1 MKKILGLLVF
11 LLVIGSMA
19 MAELPMFYGEEIVVT
34 ATRLPRRI
42 FDQPWS
48 SRVFTNKEIRDSGK
62 LNVTELLQHTCG
74 VEMTTQ
80 GFFGSVGSAH
90 LRGGTAQQTLI
101 LLDGR
106 RINSPTLGSCDLSTI
121 PLDNVERVEVVK
133 TPLSAIYGSDAVGGV
148 INIISKKKDEKR
160 KTTFSLEQGSY
171 SLGNYTLQ
179 TSGPNY
185 NVSLNS
191 IYSAGYRANGDYKG
205 ENYSASVSSGDF
217 SLNLLRN
224 QNQSGSPYYITY
236 PSLTS
241 RNGNENSYIDLLYS
255 GSADGIRARPYLNIL
270 ESLYQDPS
278 FFTNDRHLTRTYGFE
293 LSKNINGASFGLDLS
308 RDVSEST
315 KSEKHNI
322 NRGAAYVEFNQGS
335 VYVGARQDLSSNF
348 ASQFSPRVGA
358 VFHPREDL
366 ALKASLAGAYRTP
379 TINDLYWKQETFT
392 YVYPDLSTYTYTTI
406 GNPNLKPELGRSLDL
421 SVEKKMAGA
430 ELKASYYLNE
440 IENMIRWDNVFGA
453 TSSTYTPQNVA
464 NARINGLE
472 LEAVGNINEYCR
484 LFANYNWQDSQNVT
498 SGKVMDY
505 SPKNKYNLGV
515 AFDNRAMLL
524 SALQRFVGER
534 YADLANTQKLDGY
547 SVTDLLAIRRLNN
560 FNLKFKLD
568 NLFDLVYYEQFG
580 YPSAGRTFS
589 VGVEFNG

>member
-1 MKKILGLLVF
+1 MKKILGFLMCLLVF
-11 LLVIGSMA
+11 GSMA
-19 MAELPMFYGEEIVVT
+19 WAELPTFYGEEIVVT
-34 ATRLPRRI
+34 ATRLPQRI

-90 LRGGTAQQTLI
+90 LRGGTAQQTLV

-106 RINSPTLGSCDLSTI
+106 KINSPTLGSCDLSTI
-121 PLDNVERVEVVK
+121 PLDNVERIEIVK
-133 TPLSAIYGSDAVGGV
+133 TPLSAIYGSDAIGGV
-148 INIISKKKDEKR
+148 INIISKKRDEKGR
-160 KTTFSLEQGSY
+160 IGLSLEQGSY

-179 TSGPNY
+179 ASGANY
-185 NVSLNS
+185 NLMLNS
-191 IYSAGYRANGDYKG
+191 IYSAGYRANGDFKG

-217 SLNLLRN
+217 TLNLLRN
-224 QNQSGSPYYITY
+224 QNQSGSPYYITA
-236 PSLTS
+236 PSLTA
-241 RNGNENSYIDLLYS
+241 RNSNENSYIDFSYSDKDKGLLVRPFLNVLDNRFWD
-255 GSADGIRARPYLNIL
+255 SAWA
-270 ESLYQDPS
+270 
-278 FFTNDRHLTRTYGFE
+278 TNDRHLTRTYGVE
-293 LSKNINGASFGLDLS
+293 ASKSINGVMLGFDLS

-315 KSEKHNI
+315 ISEKHNI

-379 TINDLYWKQETFT
+379 TINDLYWRRIVDTFLGFT
-392 YVYPDLSTYTYTTI
+392 YITE
-406 GNPNLKPELGRSLDL
+406 GNPNLKPEIGRSLDL

-430 ELKASYYLNE
+430 EFKVSYYLNE
-440 IENMIRWDNVFGA
+440 TENMIRWNNILTLTG
-453 TSSTYTPQNVA
+453 STYTPQNVA

-472 LEAVGNINEYCR
+472 FEAAGNLNEYCKI
-484 LFANYNWQDSQNVT
+484 FANYNWQDSQNVT
-498 SGKVMDY
+498 SGRIMDY

-515 AFDNRAMLL
+515 VFDNQGMLL

-534 YADLANTQKLDGY
+534 YADLANTQKLEGY

-589 VGVEFNG
+589 VGVEIGG